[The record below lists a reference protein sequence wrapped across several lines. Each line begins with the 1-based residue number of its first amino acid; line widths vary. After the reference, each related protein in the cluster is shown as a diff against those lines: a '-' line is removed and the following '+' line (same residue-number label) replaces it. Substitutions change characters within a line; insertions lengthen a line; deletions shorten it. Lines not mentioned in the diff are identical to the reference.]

1 MDGYLDNNTHK
12 NFHPLNIE
20 DQKEKGI
27 NQSLKTEGKIR
38 L

>member
-1 MDGYLDNNTHK
+1 MDGYHHK